1 MAEAC
6 DLKAASRRSGGFK
19 IFVVLMMM
27 SARSA
32 LRSALFRPRFLA
44 RAAPLAATW
53 LDRSPGRWLSTAPG
67 PGRPITPIARLGT
80 DDARM
85 SSVVVNAGLVYV
97 SGQVPDAGTTG
108 VDAQT
113 RNVLAKIDGLLRQ
126 AGTSKSSLLT
136 ASIWLKDIGG
146 DFDAMNREWCAWLD
160 PENKP
165 VRATVQ
171 AAMARPEILVEV
183 QVTAVLETQLRFG
196 IGERVLCNMGETGG
210 WTPGTVIALNYR
222 EDGWPSG
229 KTAPYQV
236 KLDGDTERQIYAP
249 EDHDGIIRRAP

>member
-1 MAEAC
+1 
-6 DLKAASRRSGGFK
+6 
-19 IFVVLMMM
+19 M
-27 SARSA
+27 SRSA
-32 LRSALFRPRFLA
+32 LRLLA
-44 RAAPLAATW
+44 RAPHAAPLARAPRAAPLAATW
-53 LDRSPGRWLSTAPG
+53 LDRSPVAATSPRWLSTAA

-85 SSVVVNAGLVYV
+85 SSVVVNAGLVFI
-97 SGQVPDAGTTG
+97 SGQVPDVG
-108 VDAQT
+108 VEGIEAQT
-113 RNVLAKIDGLLRQ
+113 RGVLAKVDGLLEQ

-136 ASIWLKDIGG
+136 ASIWLKDIDR
-146 DFDAMNREWCAWLD
+146 DFDAMNREWVAWLD

-183 QVTAVLETQLRFG
+183 QVTAVLETQLRFR
-196 IGERVLCNMGETGG
+196 IGDRVMCNMGETDG

-236 KLDGDTERQIYAP
+236 KLDGDTNRQIYAP